1 MKMSYCKSC
10 GAYMPDWAEECPACG
25 EPKAESKKRAEKE
38 KTSTGASG
46 AASASASATAQAD
59 ESTSGEYRYSYKKA
73 GKTSDAESRWSDA
86 GTGSKTR
93 KGTGDKGAFRYDGS
107 KRKDGGTFTYDN
119 ADAYEN
125 SGSRGRESYKSRR
138 GTRDYEGEYRSDAK
152 KNKLLGALCYFGP
165 LFLLSWIIKP
175 SSRFVR
181 YHVNQGLVL
190 FLLEVIVWMFDFIPF
205 VGLLN
210 ILCIVGFF
218 CGLSNA
224 LKGKRKPIPLIGE
237 ITLIN

>member
-25 EPKAESKKRAEKE
+25 EPKAESKKRAEK
-38 KTSTGASG
+38 KKASAGASG
-46 AASASASATAQAD
+46 AASASA
-59 ESTSGEYRYSYKKA
+59 
-73 GKTSDAESRWSDA
+73 AESRWSDA

-210 ILCIVGFF
+210 ILCIVCFF